1 MAQDR
6 ARGVYKA
13 VITVCVESSALRTV
27 SFLLFIG
34 PWGTTS
40 YVEDIFFPPLAEVH
54 VRAVSYDRHIPH
66 HSKSCKLESIDKR
79 SCRFRER
86 RFDSFFGWAS
96 NGFLGLGLGQFLLAF
111 VTFRFGFFFSIS
123 IAPRSVPIV

>member
-54 VRAVSYDRHIPH
+54 VRAVSYDRQFLIILRVVNWRALTSEAVVSGNVGLIHFLDGHPMG
-66 HSKSCKLESIDKR
+66 SSDWGW
-79 SCRFRER
+79 
-86 RFDSFFGWAS
+86 DSFYS
-96 NGFLGLGLGQFLLAF
+96 RL
-111 VTFRFGFFFSIS
+111 
-123 IAPRSVPIV
+123 